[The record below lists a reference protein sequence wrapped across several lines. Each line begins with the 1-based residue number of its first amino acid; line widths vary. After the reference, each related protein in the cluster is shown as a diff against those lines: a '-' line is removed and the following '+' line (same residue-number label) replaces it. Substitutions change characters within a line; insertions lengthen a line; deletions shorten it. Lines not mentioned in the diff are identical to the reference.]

1 MTTSPASSTSTDP
14 ISIADSGK
22 GLGMAAAPIVT
33 SSEHFTIAV
42 TMIATYSQL
51 WDDRRYEE
59 WILLFSP
66 DATFD
71 LRGTVAQGRDE
82 IQALIGAGNAARP
95 SGPGMHV
102 MTNPVVV
109 CDPDGLR
116 VCSDF
121 VFLAQRDGRH
131 ELVYAGRNYD
141 RLIHRRDE
149 WSFAS
154 RSVRFL
160 GDGRPPGWPGS

>member
-1 MTTSPASSTSTDP
+1 
-14 ISIADSGK
+14 
-22 GLGMAAAPIVT
+22 MAETPIVT
-33 SSEHFTIAV
+33 SSEHFSTAL

-59 WILLFSP
+59 WIRLFSP

-71 LRGTVAQGRDE
+71 LRGTIAHGRAE

-95 SGPGMHV
+95 GGSGMHV

-109 CDPDGLR
+109 SDPDGLS

-121 VFLAQRDGRH
+121 VFLARRDGRH
-131 ELVYAGRNYD
+131 EVMYAGRNYD
-141 RLIHRRDE
+141 RMIQRRDE

-160 GDGRPPGWPGS
+160 GDERPPGWPGP